1 MIILINIF
9 FTLTLYENSLFM
21 LTDLC
26 VIMLIAAVTSLIFKL
41 LKQPVVLGY
50 IVAGIIIGP
59 YLIGDSWISN
69 QESLENWGEIGVLFL
84 LFAMGLEFSF
94 KKLIQMGSTAIIAAS
109 VIVIGMMAAG
119 FVLGRLLGWNEM
131 NALFL
136 GGMMSMSSTTIVFKA
151 LDDMGL
157 RSQKFAKVC
166 FSILIVEDV
175 FAVILMV
182 ILTSIAT
189 SRTFQ
194 GKELVYQVAKLVAY
208 IIIWFF
214 LGIVILPTFLRAFRK
229 HLSDELLTILSVG
242 LCLGMVLLAVGAGF
256 SSALGAFVM
265 GSLLAETIEAERIES
280 LIQPIKNVFGAIFFV
295 SVGLMINPNLL
306 VIHWIPIICI
316 TLVVIIGQLFFATSG
331 TLLSGQ
337 TLKVSMQTGFSLVQV
352 GEFAF
357 IIATLGTNLKVID
370 QSLYPIIVA
379 VSVLTTFLTP
389 YMIKLAL
396 PAHAWMDRHL
406 PQSVKIILDKYSN
419 NKNTVSKSGEF
430 SSLLRKS
437 LSHTLIYT
445 IVVFFIYTI
454 YFVYLKPL
462 IFSIIPHKF
471 PFFLA
476 NALSV
481 LLIWTIAS
489 PFIWSIAMHGI
500 KSSDFKKTWSGQTTQ
515 KAKIIGILL
524 IQLLVSTALLTY
536 VVLQHFS
543 VTSGIVVAVS
553 ILFLFII
560 IASRTVRRRALSIS
574 NLLNVNLS
582 ARERSEDEH
591 RAVSKEFTKSLL
603 DYDIHISDFKLDI
616 RSNFCGKSLKDIGV
630 RKKTGVSILRIVRS
644 GMNINIP
651 GGYFVL
657 YPEDKIV
664 VAGSDEQ
671 IGLFARILSESINNT
686 LNKDRTHVNLERF
699 RITEKSKLVG
709 VSILNSR
716 IREDGEC
723 VVMAVE
729 RQDGVYMNPK
739 PDMILLVNDIL
750 VVAGE
755 TEKIHNFESINL

>member
-1 MIILINIF
+1 
-9 FTLTLYENSLFM
+9 M

-59 YLIGDSWISN
+59 YLVGDLWISN
-69 QESLENWGEIGVLFL
+69 EESVKNWGEIGVLFL

-94 KKLIQMGSTAIIAAS
+94 KKLIQMGSTALIAAS
-109 VIVIGMMAAG
+109 VIVVGMMSTG
-119 FVLGRLLGWNEM
+119 FLLGRMLGWNEM

-136 GGMMSMSSTTIVFKA
+136 GGMMCMSSTTIVFKA

-166 FSILIVEDV
+166 FSILVVEDV

-194 GKELVYQVAKLVAY
+194 GKELFLQVAKLIAY

-214 LGIVILPTFLRAFRK
+214 IGIVILPTFLRTFRK

-242 LCLGMVLLAVGAGF
+242 LCFGMVLLAVGAGF

-265 GSLLAETIEAERIES
+265 GSLLAETIEAERIEN

-306 VIHWIPIICI
+306 AVHWMPIVCI
-316 TLVVIIGQLFFATSG
+316 AIVVIVGQMIFATLG

-357 IIATLGTNLKVID
+357 IIATLGTTLKVID
-370 QSLYPIIVA
+370 DKLYPIIVA

-389 YMIKLAL
+389 YIIKTAV
-396 PAHAWMDRHL
+396 PSFAWIDRHL
-406 PQSVKIILDKYSN
+406 PQSFKIVLDKYAN
-419 NKNTVSKSGEF
+419 NKNTVSKNGEF
-430 SSLLRKS
+430 ASLLKKS
-437 LSHTLIYT
+437 LTHTFIYT

-454 YFVYLKPL
+454 YFVYLKPW
-462 IFSIIPHKF
+462 IFSLIPDTI
-471 PFFLA
+471 PFFLV
-476 NALSV
+476 NILSV
-481 LLIWTIAS
+481 LFLLIVAS
-489 PFIWSIAMHGI
+489 PFIWSIAMQGI
-500 KSSDFKKTWSGQTTQ
+500 RTSVYKKVWTGGTIQ
-515 KAKIIGILL
+515 KAKIIGLVL
-524 IQLLVSTALLTY
+524 IQLFVSTVLLSY
-536 VVLQHFS
+536 IVFKHFS
-543 VTSGIVVAVS
+543 ATSGIVVALSVLL
-553 ILFLFII
+553 LFLI
-560 IASRTVRRRALSIS
+560 IASRTVRKRALGIS
-574 NLLNVNLS
+574 SLLDANLS
-582 ARERSEDEH
+582 ARERSEEE
-591 RAVSKEFTKSLL
+591 RRTVSKEFTKSLL
-603 DYDIHISDFKLDI
+603 DYDIHISDFKLDLY
-616 RSNFCGKSLKDIGV
+616 SSFCGKSLRQIRV
-630 RKKTGVSILRIVRS
+630 REKTGVSILRVVRN

-651 GGYFVL
+651 GGNLFL

-671 IGLFARILSESINNT
+671 IGLFAKMLLDSIDRAAR
-686 LNKDRTHVNLERF
+686 KKRTHVNLERF
-699 RITEKSKLVG
+699 RISDCSKLVG

-716 IREDGEC
+716 IREDGGC
-723 VVMAVE
+723 IVMAVE
-729 RQDGVYMNPK
+729 RQDGVHMNPR
-739 PDMILLVNDIL
+739 PDMILQPNDIL

-755 TEKIHNFESINL
+755 TEKIHDFELNNL

>member
-1 MIILINIF
+1 
-9 FTLTLYENSLFM
+9 M

-26 VIMLIAAVTSLIFKL
+26 VIMLIAAATSLIFKL

-69 QESLENWGEIGVLFL
+69 EESVKNWGEIGVLFL

-94 KKLIQMGSTAIIAAS
+94 KKLIQMGSTALIAAS
-109 VIVIGMMAAG
+109 VIVMGMMTTG

-182 ILTSIAT
+182 VLTSIAT

-194 GKELVYQVAKLVAY
+194 GRELVLQVAKLIAY

-214 LGIVILPTFLRAFRK
+214 MGIVILPTFLRTFRK
-229 HLSDELLTILSVG
+229 HLSDELLTILAVG

-265 GSLLAETIEAERIES
+265 GSLLAETVEAERIEN

-295 SVGLMINPNLL
+295 SVGLMINPELLL
-306 VIHWIPIICI
+306 VQWIPIVCI
-316 TLVVIIGQLFFATSG
+316 SLAVILGQIIFASVG

-337 TLKVSMQTGFSLVQV
+337 TLKVSIQTGFSLVQV

-357 IIATLGTNLKVID
+357 IIATLGTTLKVIED
-370 QSLYPIIVA
+370 NLYPIIVA

-389 YMIKLAL
+389 YIMKLAIPSFSWL
-396 PAHAWMDRHL
+396 NQHL
-406 PQSVKIILDKYSN
+406 PQSFLIILDKYSN
-419 NKNTVSKSGEF
+419 SKNTVSKSGEF
-430 SSLLRKS
+430 SSLLRSS

-462 IFSIIPHKF
+462 IFNLIPDSV
-471 PFFLA
+471 PLLLV
-476 NALSV
+476 NLCSV
-481 LLIWTIAS
+481 LLILIIAA

-500 KSSDFKKTWSGQTTQ
+500 KSSEYKKIWAGGTTQ
-515 KAKIIGILL
+515 KAKIIGMVLV
-524 IQLLVSTALLTY
+524 QLLVSTALLTY
-536 VVLQHFS
+536 VVLKHFS
-543 VTSGIVVAVS
+543 LTSGIVVAFS
-553 ILFLFII
+553 ILCLFFI
-560 IASRTVRRRALSIS
+560 IASTTVRKRALSIS
-574 NLLNVNLS
+574 NLLDANLS
-582 ARERSEDEH
+582 AREKSEDEH

-603 DYDIHISDFKLDI
+603 DYDIHISDFRLELYSD
-616 RSNFCGKSLKDIGV
+616 FCGKSLKDIGV
-630 RKKTGVSILRIVRS
+630 REKTGVSILRIVRN

-651 GGYFVL
+651 GGDTVL
-657 YPEDKIV
+657 YPDDKIV

-671 IGLFARILSESINNT
+671 IGLFANILDHS
-686 LNKDRTHVNLERF
+686 KDLSFKKERTHVNLERF
-699 RITEKSKLVG
+699 RIPENSKLVG
-709 VSILNSR
+709 VSIQNSR
-716 IREDGEC
+716 IREDGGC
-723 VVMAVE
+723 IVMAVE
-729 RQDGVYMNPK
+729 RQDEVILNPK
-739 PDMILLVNDIL
+739 PHLILLFNDIL

-755 TEKIHNFESINL
+755 TEKIHNFEINNL

>member
-1 MIILINIF
+1 
-9 FTLTLYENSLFM
+9 M

-69 QESLENWGEIGVLFL
+69 EESVKNWGEIGVLFL

-94 KKLIQMGSTAIIAAS
+94 KKLIQMGSTALIAAS
-109 VIVIGMMAAG
+109 FIVVGMMSTG
-119 FVLGRLLGWNEM
+119 FLLGRLLGWNEM

-136 GGMMSMSSTTIVFKA
+136 GGMMCMSSTTIVFKA
-151 LDDMGL
+151 LEDMGM

-194 GKELVYQVAKLVAY
+194 GKELVLQVAKLVAY

-214 LGIVILPTFLRAFRK
+214 MGIVILPTFLRTFRK

-265 GSLLAETIEAERIES
+265 GSLLAETIEAERIEN

-306 VIHWIPIICI
+306 LQHWMPIICI
-316 TLVVIIGQLFFATSG
+316 SAVVILGQILFATVG

-337 TLKVSMQTGFSLVQV
+337 SLKVSMQTGFSLVQV

-357 IIATLGTNLKVID
+357 IIATLGTTLKVID
-370 QSLYPIIVA
+370 EGLYPIIVA

-389 YMIKLAL
+389 YIMKTAL
-396 PAHAWMDRHL
+396 PAFNWIDSHL
-406 PQSVKIILDKYSN
+406 PQSFKIILDKYAN
-419 NKNTVSKSGEF
+419 NKNTLSKNGEF
-430 SSLLRKS
+430 SSLLKKA

-445 IVVFFIYTI
+445 IVVFFIFTI
-454 YFVYLKPL
+454 YFMYLKPWIIGL
-462 IFSIIPHKF
+462 IPKQIPAFIVNIVSVIII
-471 PFFLA
+471 LMI
-476 NALSV
+476 S
-481 LLIWTIAS
+481 S
-489 PFIWSIAMHGI
+489 PFIWTIAMHGI
-500 KSSDFKKTWSGQTTQ
+500 RSSAYKKIWAGGTTQ
-515 KAKIIGILL
+515 KAKIIGLLL
-524 IQLLVSTALLTY
+524 IQLFVSTALLSY
-536 VVLQHFS
+536 IVFKHFS
-543 VTSGIVVAVS
+543 ATSGIVVLLSV
-553 ILFLFII
+553 IFLLLI
-560 IASRTVRRRALSIS
+560 IASRTVRKRALGIS
-574 NLLNVNLS
+574 SLLDTNLS
-582 ARERSEDEH
+582 ARERSEEEN
-591 RAVSKEFTKSLL
+591 RTVSKEFTNSLL
-603 DYDIHISDFKLDI
+603 DYDIHISDFKLD
-616 RSNFCGKSLKDIGV
+616 RYSAFCGKSLKQIKV
-630 RKKTGVSILRIVRS
+630 REKAGVSILRVVRN

-651 GGYFVL
+651 GGNLVL
-657 YPEDKIV
+657 FPEDKIV

-671 IGLFARILSESINNT
+671 IGLFSNMLSQSIDNT
-686 LNKDRTHVNLERF
+686 NRKKRTHVNLERF
-699 RITEKSKLVG
+699 RISENSKLVG

-716 IREDGEC
+716 IREDGGC
-723 VVMAVE
+723 IVMAVE
-729 RQDGVYMNPK
+729 RQDGVHMNPK
-739 PDMILLVNDIL
+739 PDMILQLNDIL

-755 TEKIHNFESINL
+755 TEKIHDFELNNL

>member
-1 MIILINIF
+1 MIYIF
-9 FTLTLYENSLFM
+9 FTVTLCEKLNLM

-26 VIMLIAAVTSLIFKL
+26 VIMLIAAATSLIFKL

-59 YLIGDSWISN
+59 YLVGDSWISN
-69 QESLENWGEIGVLFL
+69 EESVKNWGEIGVLFL

-94 KKLIQMGSTAIIAAS
+94 KKLIQMGSTALIAAS
-109 VIVIGMMAAG
+109 VIVLGMMTAG
-119 FVLGRLLGWNEM
+119 FVLARLLGWNEM

-194 GKELVYQVAKLVAY
+194 GTELVLQVAKLIAY

-214 LGIVILPTFLRAFRK
+214 MGIVILPTFLRTFRK
-229 HLSDELLTILSVG
+229 HLSDELLTILAVG

-265 GSLLAETIEAERIES
+265 GSLLAETVEAERIEN

-295 SVGLMINPNLL
+295 SVGLMINPSLLL
-306 VIHWIPIICI
+306 VHWIPIVCI
-316 TLVVIIGQLFFATSG
+316 SLVVILGQIIFATVG

-337 TLKVSMQTGFSLVQV
+337 TLKVSLQTGFSLVQV

-357 IIATLGTNLKVID
+357 IIATLGTTLKVID
-370 QSLYPIIVA
+370 DNLYPIIVA

-389 YMIKLAL
+389 YIMKLAL
-396 PAHAWMDRHL
+396 PSFTWLNQHL
-406 PQSVKIILDKYSN
+406 PQSFIILLDKYSN
-419 NKNTVSKSGEF
+419 SKNTVSKSGEF
-430 SSLLRKS
+430 SSLLRSS

-462 IFSIIPHKF
+462 IFGLIPDNV
-471 PFFLA
+471 PLVLV
-476 NALSV
+476 NLCSV
-481 LLIWTIAS
+481 LLILIIAS

-500 KSSDFKKTWSGQTTQ
+500 KSSEYKKVWAGGTTQ
-515 KAKIIGILL
+515 KAKIIGMVLV
-524 IQLLVSTALLTY
+524 QLLVSTALLTY
-536 VVLQHFS
+536 VVLKHFS
-543 VTSGIVVAVS
+543 VTSGIVVAFS
-553 ILFLFII
+553 ILCLFFI
-560 IASRTVRRRALSIS
+560 IASTTVRKRAQSIS
-574 NLLNVNLS
+574 NLLNANLS
-582 ARERSEDEH
+582 AREKSEDEH

-603 DYDIHISDFKLDI
+603 DYDIHISDFRLEFY
-616 RSNFCGKSLKDIGV
+616 SNFCGKSLKDIRV
-630 RKKTGVSILRIVRS
+630 REKTGVSILRIVRN

-651 GGYFVL
+651 GGDTVL
-657 YPEDKIV
+657 YPDDKIV
-664 VAGSDEQ
+664 VAGSDDQ
-671 IGLFARILSESINNT
+671 IGRFAAILDES
-686 LNKDRTHVNLERF
+686 KDMSIKKERTHVNLERF
-699 RITEKSKLVG
+699 RVSENSKLVG

-716 IREDGEC
+716 IREDGGC
-723 VVMAVE
+723 IVMAVE
-729 RQDGVYMNPK
+729 RQNEVILNPK
-739 PDMILLVNDIL
+739 PHLTLLFNDIL

-755 TEKIHNFESINL
+755 TEKIHNFEKNNL